1 MKSLKLIIFI
11 LVILIKT
18 GNNLSASNLF
28 YVNNVEITKKTTSNT
43 EILANEAIKKGF
55 RELINKVLLQ
65 NDQKKLG
72 DLDILQIK
80 ELISY
85 YQIIDTKKKDDK
97 DKNKVFFNIAF
108 DQDKIHDLF
117 FTKEI
122 LYSDVSYDEL
132 FILPILK
139 KNDQLYIYNQNY
151 FYDKW
156 NFKSNDDFV
165 EFILPIENIEV
176 LQLLNSNYEN
186 LLSIQ
191 LKKIFTEYSDKN
203 TALVLIEENNSEI
216 EKIFL
221 KTNIMGKDINKSLKI
236 KKLNLNQDQYYEKI
250 IRDVKNEIIGLVK
263 SQNLID
269 IRTPSFINV
278 KLLSSKKSNLVE
290 LNKRL
295 NDIELIESIYV
306 QELNNNYVNLKIKYL
321 GKINK
326 IISQLKSRNIN
337 LELKDEQWNVEILK

>member
-65 NDQKKLG
+65 NDEKKLG